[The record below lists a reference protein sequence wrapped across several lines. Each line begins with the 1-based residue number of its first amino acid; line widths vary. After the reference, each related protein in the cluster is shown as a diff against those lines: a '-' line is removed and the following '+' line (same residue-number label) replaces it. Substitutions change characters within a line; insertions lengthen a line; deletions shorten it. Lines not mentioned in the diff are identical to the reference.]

1 MSSIELYPNKLNG
14 KIVAPRSKSVMQR
27 ALACAMLHHGPT
39 EIIYP
44 GKSEDDLAALEII
57 KALGAQVTEDIRKY
71 IITGA
76 PTLLNQSET
85 ISIHAGESGLSMRM
99 FTPIVALRN
108 GITQLMGKG
117 SLLKRPMVF
126 FNEVLP
132 QLGVHIE
139 SNNGFL
145 PLEVKGSLITKNIEI
160 DGSLSSQF
168 LTGLLLA
175 YSAAEAS
182 NVTIYVKDLQSK
194 PYIDLTLEVMQAFNM
209 QMPIVDNY
217 QKFYFPKSSLERT
230 VESRIKFQVEGDWSG
245 ASFLLV
251 AGALHGDIIVEGMS
265 IHSKQADRA
274 IMKALQLA
282 GVSYQE
288 YANEISVQSSSL
300 QAFEMDAT
308 ECPDLFPPLV
318 ALAAHAKGVSRF
330 TGVHRLKHKE
340 SDRGLTLQQEF
351 QKMGIRIE
359 INGDEMLVYGG
370 SPFIEKGVVFSSHH
384 DHRIAMAVA
393 VAALPLEQP
402 IFIQDASAVGKSYP
416 HFFEDLQQL
425 GVSIKQVI
433 LS

>member
-1 MSSIELYPNKLNG
+1 MSSVEIHPRQLKGN
-14 KIVAPRSKSVMQR
+14 IVAPRSKSVMQR
-27 ALACAMLHHGPT
+27 ALACAMLYPGQT
-39 EIIYP
+39 EILYP
-44 GKSEDDLAALEII
+44 GRSEDDLAALEII
-57 KALGAQVTEDIRKY
+57 RALGAQVKEEEKKY
-71 IITGA
+71 YVTGA
-76 PTLLNQSET
+76 QVLLSQSES

-99 FTPIVALRN
+99 FTPIVALRS
-108 GITQLMGKG
+108 GTTHLTGKG
-117 SLLKRPMVF
+117 SLQKRPMNF

-132 QLGVHIE
+132 QLNVIVE
-139 SNNGFL
+139 SNDGFL
-145 PLEVKGSLITKNIEI
+145 PLSVRGPLSPENIQV

-175 YSAAEAS
+175 YSAAGAS
-182 NVTIYVKDLQSK
+182 YVRIDVNNLQSK
-194 PYIDLTLEVMQAFNM
+194 PYIDLTLDVMQAFNM
-209 QMPIVDNY
+209 HLPIVDNY
-217 QKFYFPKSSLERT
+217 QKFYFP
-230 VESRIKFQVEGDWSG
+230 RITSEHNFEKVIHYQVEGDWSG
-245 ASFLLV
+245 AAFLLV
-251 AGALHGDIIVEGMS
+251 AGALYGDITVEGMN

-282 GVSYQE
+282 GVSFE
-288 YANEISVQSSSL
+288 EDLNEIKVKSGLL
-300 QAFEMDAT
+300 QPFELDAT

-330 TGVHRLKHKE
+330 TGVNRLKHKE

-351 QKMGIRIE
+351 QKMGIRID
-359 INGDEMLVYGG
+359 INGDKMLVYGG
-370 SPFIEKGVVFSSHH
+370 NPSIEKGTVFSSHH

-393 VAALPLEQP
+393 VAALPFEQP